1 MLKQDGS
8 RVWVTLTLSEML
20 HCGNVGIIRHYEAE
34 IANRQTDKKF
44 EMTQKSLIG
53 AHVEG
58 AMGEMVVAK
67 ARGKYFM
74 PTVNNFKE
82 ADLGANVQV
91 RLRMF
96 HHWDLIIRDND
107 NPEHIYV
114 LVTGTGP
121 EFCIRGWCHAK
132 DVMLPEYRKNHGGS
146 GEAWFIP
153 ESALKPMK
161 IKD

>member
-1 MLKQDGS
+1 MLRQDGT
-8 RVWVTLTLSEML
+8 RVWVTLSLSEML
-20 HCGNVGIIRHYEAE
+20 QCGNVGIVRHYEAE
-34 IANRQTDKKF
+34 QANRQTDKKF
-44 EMTQKSLIG
+44 ETTQKSLIG

-58 AMGEMVVAK
+58 VMGEMVVAK

-91 RLRMF
+91 RLRMY

-107 NPEHIYV
+107 NPDHIYV

-121 EFCIRGWCHAK
+121 EFCVRGWCHAK
-132 DVMLPEYRKNHGGS
+132 DVMLPEYRKDYGGS
-146 GEAWFIP
+146 GEAWFVP
-153 ESALKPMK
+153 EKALRPFK
-161 IKD
+161 IKA

>member
-1 MLKQDGS
+1 MLRQDGG

-34 IANRQTDKKF
+34 SDHRQTDKKF
-44 EMTQKSLIG
+44 EVTQKSLIG

-82 ADLGANVQV
+82 ADLGTNVQV

-121 EFCIRGWCHAK
+121 EFCIRGWAYAK
-132 DVMLPEYRKNHGGS
+132 DVMLPEYRKDHGGS

-153 ESALKPMK
+153 ESALKPFK
-161 IKD
+161 IKA